1 MPPKKA
7 PGGKK
12 KEEPA
17 DKLDPSEELT
27 LQNMDLTTRG
37 EEIYGRMK
45 LLELENK
52 RIKDKYVELKE
63 EMRDL
68 DTEFESSKDL

>member
-1 MPPKKA
+1 
-7 PGGKK
+7 
-12 KEEPA
+12 
-17 DKLDPSEELT
+17 
-27 LQNMDLTTRG
+27 
-37 EEIYGRMK
+37 